1 MFDEYVETVVNHANF
16 TNVRAF
22 SIFNLFG
29 RYNVSL
35 NFDKEVN
42 IYVGENG
49 LGKTTILSC
58 LYAVLNKKFSLLE
71 NVDFSKIEIGFRK
84 NSKPYVVTKGDFIEY
99 NRRNGKLHRSLYENE
114 EYIDYL
120 FSHISFDELK
130 NLSNEEMQM
139 IVREAAH
146 EQGVPPQV
154 MRRYFYELR
163 DDGNYK
169 SRTKG
174 DRKKVIELTRLID
187 ENIKEKIIYLPTY
200 RRIEND
206 STTFNIR
213 NDSMNNAEMLIKFGM
228 GDVQKSIDSILKRI
242 RDLAVENYNEMS
254 GILLKQYVEGNE
266 WAVEMDNSIDTEAVK
281 IVLNRLG
288 NQISKETNLKILNIV
303 ESGKIYER
311 EYLYLQNLLSKLISN
326 YDAQRRYDDRING
339 FVDTCNRYL
348 VDKELR
354 YDPSGLK
361 LNVYLK
367 TTKNSAK
374 TIELTQLSSGEK
386 QIVSLF
392 SKMYLESDGKNI
404 IIIDEPELS
413 LSLKWQQMLLP
424 DVMRSGNCG
433 LLITVTHSPFI
444 FENEFDMDAKE
455 IRACMANN

>member
-1 MFDEYVETVVNHANF
+1 MFDEYAEAVVNRTNF
-16 TNVRAF
+16 TNIRAF
-22 SIFNLFG
+22 SIFKLFG

-35 NFDKEVN
+35 RFDKEVN

-49 LGKTTILSC
+49 LGKTTILNC

-71 NVDFSKIEIGFRK
+71 DIDFLKIEISFRRSPK
-84 NSKPYVVTKGDFIEY
+84 LLVVTKSDFIEY
-99 NRRNGKLHRSLYENE
+99 SRRNGKIHRSFYENE
-114 EYIDYL
+114 EYVDYIL
-120 FSHISFDELK
+120 SHISPNELK
-130 NLSNEEMQM
+130 NLSDEEMQM
-139 IVREAAH
+139 IVRETAH
-146 EQGVPPQV
+146 EQGIPPQM
-154 MRRYFYELR
+154 MRRFFYELR
-163 DDGNYK
+163 DEENYK
-169 SRTKG
+169 GRVKG
-174 DRKKVIELTRLID
+174 DKRKVIDLIKAID

-206 STTFNIR
+206 STKFNIR

-228 GDVQKSIDSILKRI
+228 GDVQKSIDSILKTI

-266 WAVEMDNSIDTEAVK
+266 WASELDNSIDVEAVM
-281 IVLNRLG
+281 IVLSRLG
-288 NQISKETNLKILNIV
+288 AQISKETKFKILTIV
-303 ESGKIYER
+303 ESGTIYER
-311 EYLYLQNLLSKLISN
+311 KYLYLRNLLSKLISN
-326 YDAQRRYDDRING
+326 YDAQRHYDDRING
-339 FVDTCNRYL
+339 FVNTCNRYF

-354 YDPSGLK
+354 YDPSSLK
-361 LNVYLK
+361 LNVCLK
-367 TTKNSAK
+367 TTNSNLK

-392 SKMYLESDGKNI
+392 SKMYLESEGKNI

-424 DVMRSGNCG
+424 DIMRSGNCG

-455 IRACMANN
+455 IRMCMTLG